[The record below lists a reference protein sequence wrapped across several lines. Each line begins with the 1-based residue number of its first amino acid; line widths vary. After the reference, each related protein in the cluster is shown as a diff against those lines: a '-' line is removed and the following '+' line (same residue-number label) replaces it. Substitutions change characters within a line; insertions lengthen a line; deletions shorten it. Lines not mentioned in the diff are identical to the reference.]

1 MSSQRELAVF
11 MARVAEQSERYNDMV
26 KYMKEVAKMNV
37 ELTVEERNLLSVAY
51 KNVVGTRRASW
62 RVVHALTQNQNSQ
75 EQLNAL
81 QSYKR
86 EIEKELTEVC
96 DEITTLLEKHLIPAC
111 ESDEAHVFHLKLLGD
126 YHRYLAEFR
135 FHDQKEEPAK
145 NARAAYQ
152 NAQKYAA
159 KLPSTHPI
167 RLGLAL
173 NFSVFYY
180 EIENDKHEA
189 IAMATSAFDSAIED
203 LDTLTE
209 ESYKDST
216 LIMQLLKDNLSL
228 WRNTHMGDDDA
239 GEEDLEIQDP

>member
-1 MSSQRELAVF
+1 MSSPRELAVF

-26 KYMKEVAKMNV
+26 NYMKQVACMNV

-62 RVVHALTQNQNSQ
+62 RVVHALTQNSNQNSK
-75 EQLNAL
+75 EQLDAL
-81 QSYKR
+81 VAYKN

-96 DEITTLLEKHLIPAC
+96 TEITDLLDKHLIPAC
-111 ESDEAHVFHLKLLGD
+111 VSDEAHVFHLKLLGD

-135 FHDQKEEPAK
+135 FQESKEEPAK
-145 NARAAYQ
+145 NARAAYE

-180 EIENDKHEA
+180 
-189 IAMATSAFDSAIED
+189 
-203 LDTLTE
+203 
-209 ESYKDST
+209 
-216 LIMQLLKDNLSL
+216 
-228 WRNTHMGDDDA
+228 
-239 GEEDLEIQDP
+239 